1 MNFKINR
8 FLFSQTNIDSGSL
21 TTHSTIVCRFTD
33 LKEYHGIV
41 MKGSSIVGRF
51 KLKIVEDRLLNKSPS
66 LAKINSGDS
75 FQNVDINKETNDVTS
90 NQINIDLS
98 ALADSYTIKK
108 GGYVVFYV
116 SVGAGGYSIE
126 LYQTDNGSQAKTFD
140 SKELKND
147 VIFSSMIIRPG
158 TFLIT
163 NTVNNT
169 KAELVVNYPELEKM
183 RKILTPFNIECNNKE
198 IIPNKI
204 NINPSQGLIFKI
216 NTPSRIKIELTR
228 AEDRPLK
235 LHREQFFVR
244 KKGSEN
250 LLKRFR
256 MMPRDP
262 KP

>member
-1 MNFKINR
+1 MNIKINR

-33 LKEYHGIV
+33 LKEYQGIV
-41 MKGSSIVGRF
+41 IKGSSIVGRF
-51 KLKIVEDRLLNKSPS
+51 NLKIVEDRLSNKSPS
-66 LAKINSGDS
+66 LAKIDSGDS
-75 FQNVDINKETNDVTS
+75 FRNVDENKETNDVTS
-90 NQINIDLS
+90 NQTNIDLS
-98 ALADSYTIKK
+98 NLADSYTIKK
-108 GGYVVFYV
+108 GGYGVFYV
-116 SVGAGGYSIE
+116 SIGAGGYSIE
-126 LYQTDNGSQAKTFD
+126 LYQTDKGSQTKTFD

-158 TFLIT
+158 TYLIT
-163 NTVNNT
+163 NTVNNA

-183 RKILTPFNIECNNKE
+183 RKILTPLNMESNTKE

-204 NINPSQGLIFKI
+204 STNPSQGLIFKI
-216 NTPSRIKIELTR
+216 NAPSRIKIELTR

-244 KKGSEN
+244 TKGSEKF
-250 LLKRFR
+250 LKRFR
-256 MMPRDP
+256 MMPRDR